1 MNTYSDFL
9 LLTVIVLDLYAVA
22 TTRLMACVK
31 ASALQGIVL
40 ALLPLSMWWSGAPT
54 PFGHVLVMSGCTL
67 AFKGIAIPIM
77 LARAIRNV
85 DVRREVE
92 PFVSL
97 HLSVLLA
104 AILVGVSFWLGESL
118 GLSAAAPS
126 RLLVPASF
134 STLFVGFLILVNRKK
149 AITQV
154 IGYLLIEN
162 GIFVFSQ
169 SVAAKM
175 PVVVELG
182 VLLDLLVAIFVMNI
196 VIHQISREFDHINV
210 DKLNLLK
217 G

>member
-1 MNTYSDFL
+1 L
-9 LLTVIVLDLYAVA
+9 LDLYAVS
-22 TTRLMACVK
+22 TTRMMACVK
-31 ASALQGIVL
+31 ASALQGLAL
-40 ALLPLSMWWSGAPT
+40 ALLPVTLWWNGATT
-54 PFGHVLVMSGCTL
+54 PLVHVAVMSVCTL
-67 AFKGIAIPIM
+67 AFKAIAIPIM
-77 LARAIRNV
+77 LSRAIRNV
-85 DVRREVE
+85 DVKREVE

-97 HLSVLLA
+97 HLSLLLA
-104 AILVGVSFWLGESL
+104 AILVGLSFWLSGSL
-118 GLSAAAPS
+118 GLSISAPS
-126 RLLVPASF
+126 RILVPASF
-134 STLFVGFLILVNRKK
+134 STLLIGFLILVSRKK

-169 SVAAKM
+169 SVAAKL
-175 PVVVELG
+175 PFIVELG

>member
-9 LLTVIVLDLYAVA
+9 LLIVIVLDVYAVA

-40 ALLPLSMWWSGAPT
+40 ALLPVAMWWSGAPT
-54 PFGHVLVMSGCTL
+54 PFGHVLVMAGCTL
-67 AFKGIAIPIM
+67 AFKSIAIPIM
-77 LARAIRNV
+77 LSRAIRNV

-126 RLLVPASF
+126 RLLVPTSF

-210 DKLNLLK
+210 DKLDLLK

>member
-1 MNTYSDFL
+1 MNAYSDFL
-9 LLTVIVLDLYAVA
+9 LLAVVVLDLYAVS
-22 TTRLMACVK
+22 TTRMTACVK
-31 ASALQGIVL
+31 ATALQGLAL
-40 ALLPLSMWWSGAPT
+40 ALLPVALWWNGATT
-54 PFGHVLVMSGCTL
+54 PLVHVVVMSVCTL
-67 AFKGIAIPIM
+67 AFKAIAIPIM

-97 HLSVLLA
+97 HLSLILA
-104 AILVGVSFWLGESL
+104 AILVGLSFWLAGGL
-118 GLSAAAPS
+118 GLSTSAPS
-126 RLLVPASF
+126 RILVPASF
-134 STLFVGFLILVNRKK
+134 STLLVGFLILVSRRK

-169 SVAAKM
+169 SVAAKL
-175 PVVVELG
+175 PFIVELG

>member
-1 MNTYSDFL
+1 MNTYSDIL
-9 LLTVIVLDLYAVA
+9 LLAVIVLDLYAVS
-22 TTRLMACVK
+22 TTRMMACVK
-31 ASALQGIVL
+31 ATALQGVVL
-40 ALLPLSMWWSGAPT
+40 GALPVTMWLSGAPT
-54 PFGHVLVMSGCTL
+54 PVGHMIVMAVCTL

-77 LARAIRNV
+77 LARAIRDV

-97 HLSVLLA
+97 HLSLLLA
-104 AILVGVSFWLGESL
+104 AVLVGASFWLAGSL
-118 GLSAAAPS
+118 ALSAGAPS
-126 RLLVPASF
+126 QLLVPTSF
-134 STLFVGFLILVNRKK
+134 ATMVIGFLILVNRKK

-154 IGYLLIEN
+154 IGYLFIEN

-169 SVAAKM
+169 SIAAKL
-175 PVVVELG
+175 PVIVELG

-210 DKLNLLK
+210 DKLDLLK

>member
-1 MNTYSDFL
+1 
-9 LLTVIVLDLYAVA
+9 
-22 TTRLMACVK
+22 
-31 ASALQGIVL
+31 
-40 ALLPLSMWWSGAPT
+40 MWWSGAPT
-54 PFGHVLVMSGCTL
+54 PFGHVLVMAGCTL
-67 AFKGIAIPIM
+67 AFKSIAIPIM
-77 LARAIRNV
+77 LSRAIRNV

-126 RLLVPASF
+126 RLLVPTSF

-210 DKLNLLK
+210 DKLDLLK